1 VSAKISYE
9 LLVEVLE
16 NNKGVQL
23 AIGPGDFYAANGGYP
38 WRVERKARNRM
49 WMVDGK
55 VVRLEV
61 SQGVID
67 GIFGPPRPMIL

>member
-1 VSAKISYE
+1 M
-9 LLVEVLE
+9 EVLE

-23 AIGPGDFYAANGGYP
+23 AIGPGDFYAMNAGYP

>member
-1 VSAKISYE
+1 M
-9 LLVEVLE
+9 EVLQQ
-16 NNKGVQL
+16 NKGVQL
-23 AIGPGDFYAANGGYP
+23 AIGPGDFYAGNAGYP

-55 VVRLEV
+55 VVRMEV

-67 GIFGPPRPMIL
+67 GMFGPPRPMIL